1 MKQLTTEQIKTLED
15 AFVSYPE
22 DFPTTSNYASME
34 GIQTQLNQ
42 LKDDIGRIYY
52 ISKVSKNQ
60 KVNAYNFTMNAMEVG
75 IQERDTNDKT
85 NN

>member
-1 MKQLTTEQIKTLED
+1 
-15 AFVSYPE
+15 
-22 DFPTTSNYASME
+22 ME

-75 IQERDTNDKT
+75 IQERDTNDKP

>member
-22 DFPTTSNYASME
+22 DYKKTPKYATME

-75 IQERDTNDKT
+75 IQERDTNDKP